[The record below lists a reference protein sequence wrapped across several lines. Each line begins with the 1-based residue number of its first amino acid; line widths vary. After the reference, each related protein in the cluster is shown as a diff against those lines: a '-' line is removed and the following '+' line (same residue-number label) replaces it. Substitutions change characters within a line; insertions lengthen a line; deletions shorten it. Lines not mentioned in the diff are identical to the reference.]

1 LSDVPAAL
9 RLGRGGGERGET
21 TRLRMRTVCGGGA
34 AHTSRSATALA
45 RVGWTRVCYGA
56 QQSQDPPARLWRSAL
71 GRLRS
76 ALCEHTHR
84 DQCHRDSR
92 PLAPP
97 LLRAP
102 PPPLSS
108 HGGHGTVPAGV
119 IRAGAGRPAQPRP
132 LLQGRAPQC
141 TSTPSAHLRAL
152 RALRA
157 PPPPMSRRLSTA
169 RRPHRLT
176 PDA

>member
-1 LSDVPAAL
+1 MCRQRCAWDVVVEREAKQRGCVCGPCVAVARLTPRAPQQRWHEWVGPACVTEHSS
-9 RLGRGGGERGET
+9 RRI
-21 TRLRMRTVCGGGA
+21 RLRA
-34 AHTSRSATALA
+34 
-45 RVGWTRVCYGA
+45 
-56 QQSQDPPARLWRSAL
+56 WRSAL

-76 ALCEHTHR
+76 AAALCEHTHR